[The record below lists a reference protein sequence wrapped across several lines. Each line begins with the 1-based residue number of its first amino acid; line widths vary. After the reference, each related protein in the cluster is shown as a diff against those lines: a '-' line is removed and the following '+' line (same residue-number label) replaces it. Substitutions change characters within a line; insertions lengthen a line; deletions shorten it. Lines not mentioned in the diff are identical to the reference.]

1 MGYHDN
7 LSDISSSSDESDE
20 EQIKA
25 ITLMIFENAFF
36 KKAVSKESN
45 EK

>member
-7 LSDISSSSDESDE
+7 LSDISSSDESDE

-25 ITLMIFENAFF
+25 IRLMIFENAFF